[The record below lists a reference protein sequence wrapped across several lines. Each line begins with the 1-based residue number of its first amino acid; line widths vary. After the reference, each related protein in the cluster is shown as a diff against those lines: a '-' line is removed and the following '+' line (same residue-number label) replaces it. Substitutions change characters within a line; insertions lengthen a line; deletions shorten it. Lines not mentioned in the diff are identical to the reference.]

1 MRNKIESVR
10 LSGRISTNT
19 MTKEEV
25 EFVKEQ
31 LENLTK
37 TQLVRRAIKVLYK
50 HETGQLYKDTLRDIR
65 DAVDMTEEREVTNK
79 KVYDNLNEMIDRY
92 R

>member
-50 HETGQLYKDTLRDIR
+50 HETGQLYKDALRDIR

>member
-50 HETGQLYKDTLRDIR
+50 HETGQLYKDALRDIR
-65 DAVDMTEEREVTNK
+65 DTVDITEEREVTNK

>member
-65 DAVDMTEEREVTNK
+65 DAVDMTEELEVTNK

>member
-65 DAVDMTEEREVTNK
+65 DAVDMSEEREVTNK